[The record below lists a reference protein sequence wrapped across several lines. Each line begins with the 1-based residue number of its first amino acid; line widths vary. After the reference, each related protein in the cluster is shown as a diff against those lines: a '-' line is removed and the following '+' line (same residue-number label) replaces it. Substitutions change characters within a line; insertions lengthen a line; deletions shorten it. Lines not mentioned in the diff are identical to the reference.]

1 MLSNSVGYSRSKVR
15 VLHMVKVWNHIT
27 RMIHD
32 DHSIV
37 LCLELKTGCGIQHG
51 GWGVFGPNLDEWRP
65 RALLR
70 VDIRFDRISLRAA
83 SSHKATPGTWRQ
95 HAEWRDME
103 DCGTAF
109 FIYLYIPIIY
119 QCVGDYWGKEAL
131 VLMLFFGGNF
141 GQRVRFAAVMLCDC
155 LFFQSFPGLPLQ
167 GYNSLLVM
175 WQALRPW
182 GVTYF
187 RIAR

>member
-1 MLSNSVGYSRSKVR
+1 
-15 VLHMVKVWNHIT
+15 MVKVWNYIT
-27 RMIHD
+27 RWFMI

-37 LCLELKTGCGIQHG
+37 LCLELKTGCLSSMGAEVFLGRILMNG
-51 GWGVFGPNLDEWRP
+51 AWGPCW
-65 RALLR
+65 
-70 VDIRFDRISLRAA
+70 DIRFDRISLRAA

-95 HAEWRDME
+95 RAEWRDME
-103 DCGTAF
+103 DCGIAF
-109 FIYLYIPIIY
+109 FLYIPIIY
-119 QCVGDYWGKEAL
+119 QYFGDYCGKEAL
-131 VLMLFFGGNF
+131 VLMLFFLGGGNF

>member
-1 MLSNSVGYSRSKVR
+1 
-15 VLHMVKVWNHIT
+15 
-27 RMIHD
+27 MI

-37 LCLELKTGCGIQHG
+37 LCLELKTGCVQHG
-51 GWGVFGPNLDEWRP
+51 GWGVFGPNLDEWRL

-95 HAEWRDME
+95 RAEWRDME
-103 DCGTAF
+103 DCGIAF
-109 FIYLYIPIIY
+109 FLYIPIIY
-119 QCVGDYWGKEAL
+119 QCVGDYCGKEAL
-131 VLMLFFGGNF
+131 VLMLFFFWGGNF

>member
-1 MLSNSVGYSRSKVR
+1 
-15 VLHMVKVWNHIT
+15 
-27 RMIHD
+27 MI

-37 LCLELKTGCGIQHG
+37 LCLELKNWMRAA
-51 GWGVFGPNLDEWRP
+51 WG
-65 RALLR
+65 LR
-70 VDIRFDRISLRAA
+70 CFWAESWWMAPEGLADRISLRAA

-95 HAEWRDME
+95 RAEWRDME
-103 DCGTAF
+103 DCGIAF
-109 FIYLYIPIIY
+109 FLYIPIIY
-119 QCVGDYWGKEAL
+119 QYFGDYCGKEAL
-131 VLMLFFGGNF
+131 VLMLFFFFWGGNF